1 MNKKDRMKLL
11 VSELVDAAFD
21 TGWYQSKLETISSTD
36 DNRETYDQLN
46 MDRISYRNKTKK
58 MLLHLIE
65 TINEE
70 TEKP

>member
-46 MDRISYRNKTKK
+46 MDRISYRSKTKK
-58 MLLHLIE
+58 MLLHLIDSLKDE
-65 TINEE
+65 L
-70 TEKP
+70 